1 MTLPVLDLR
10 APAFWQDPFPV
21 LAELR
26 ERSPVALSHDGG
38 KLVLRHAE
46 VGELLLG
53 GAFENEGASL
63 LARRGFK
70 PGDALYDYRVQALG
84 ALAGPAH
91 LRIRALVGKALGL
104 HFVREIRGIVTRRL
118 EALLPPLLGQD
129 LDALPT
135 LANRLPLEVIGEYLG
150 IAETDRAGVDHLVRE
165 GQARAFG
172 REVTPE
178 TVKRANQLFAELL
191 AFVGDQVRHRRIRPR
206 NDLLSRLL
214 DADEDGHRLGQ
225 DEVVVLFL
233 NLFIGAVESTAS
245 AIAGGLLLLDR
256 QPDLLQSI
264 RAEGAAAFV
273 EENLR
278 LYPPNILLAN
288 KVARHDLE
296 FHGLHLAAG
305 EPVIVP
311 IPAPNRD
318 PRVFQRPNEVDL
330 RRRPA
335 RHYTFSLGSHFCLGQ
350 ALARTQLQACFE
362 LLSRRLR
369 RVVLL
374 EDRIEWEPYSAITRM
389 RNLRLRLEE

>member
-10 APAFWQDPFPV
+10 AAGFWQDPFP
-21 LAELR
+21 LLDDLR
-26 ERSPVALSHDGG
+26 ERGAVALTHDGG

-53 GAFENEGASL
+53 GQFENEGASL

-70 PGDALYDYRVQALG
+70 PGDALYDYRMQALG
-84 ALAGPAH
+84 ALNGPAH

-104 HFVREIRGIVTRRL
+104 HFVREIRGIVEQR
-118 EALLPPLLGQD
+118 
-129 LDALPT
+129 LDALLQPLAGRDIDALPA

-150 IAETDRAGVDHLVRE
+150 IAESDRAGVDHLVRE

-172 REVTPE
+172 REVTAE
-178 TVKRANQLFAELL
+178 TVARANRLFAELL
-191 AFVGDQVRHRRIRPR
+191 AFVGDQVRHRRMRPR

-214 DADEDGHRLGQ
+214 DADEGGSRLSQ
-225 DEVVVLFL
+225 DEAVVLFL

-245 AIAGGLLLLDR
+245 AIASGLLLLAR
-256 QPDLLQSI
+256 QPGLLDEV
-264 RAEGAAAFV
+264 RAQGAAAFV

-278 LYPPNILLAN
+278 LYPPNTLLAN
-288 KVARHDLE
+288 KVAKQDTE
-296 FHGLHLAAG
+296 FHGLRLAAG

-330 RRRPA
+330 RRPPA
-335 RHYTFSLGSHFCLGQ
+335 RHYSFSLGTHFCLGQ
-350 ALARTQLQACFE
+350 ALARTQLQAGFE
-362 LLSRRLR
+362 RLARRLR

-374 EDRIEWEPYSAITRM
+374 EQRIEWEPYAAITRM
-389 RNLRLRLEE
+389 RSLRLRLEE